1 MYEDNLKRLFYRSE
15 STFYLEKYV
24 TNMIQ
29 IFNELGDYN
38 VPLYEE
44 YKVRQLLDKINCP
57 NNNLKTGVN
66 IFRSSHSD
74 SFKTASTYLST
85 VISCLFP
92 ETEPSS

>member
-1 MYEDNLKRLFYRSE
+1 MYEDDLKRLFYRSE

-24 TNMIQ
+24 TNIIQ
-29 IFNELGDYN
+29 IFNELGNYN

-44 YKVRQLLDKINCP
+44 YKVRQLLDNINCP

-66 IFRSSHSD
+66 IFRSSHSA
-74 SFKTASTYLST
+74 SFKIASTYLSK

-92 ETEPSS
+92 ET